1 MKRIM
6 HQAVLAG
13 VFAMAAGSA
22 GAAVTVNYVAPDK
35 FADVPY
41 AAAERDVTLQTLT
54 EHFNRLGSKLAPGQ
68 DLRIDVL
75 DVDLAGH
82 LVPSVSQGGDVR
94 VLGEMGSDSPRIRLR
109 FSLEQ
114 DGRVITSG
122 EARLSD
128 ANYLKHRVRY
138 SDNESLRHE
147 KVLLDQWFGQ
157 TFDAPLRTAGR

>member
-6 HQAVLAG
+6 HQAVLAA

-41 AAAERDVTLQTLT
+41 AAAERDVTLHTLT

-94 VLGEMGSDSPRIRLR
+94 VLGEPGSDSPRIRLR

-157 TFDAPLRTAGR
+157 TFDAPLRTAAR